1 MLQPSNG
8 FSSGDTRIGW
18 MAGLGAEFALT
29 ASLTAKGEIDYRD
42 RLYGVRLEDEFGV
55 RRDHHTER
63 QYRLRH
69 GQDRRQLQFRQSALK
84 LSQTA
89 P

>member
-29 ASLTAKGEIDYRD
+29 ASLSAKGEIDYM
-42 RLYGVRLEDEFGV
+42 EFGS
-55 RRDHHTER
+55 RTN
-63 QYRLRH
+63 
-69 GQDRRQLQFRQSALK
+69 SASDGITILNGNTGFAMAK
-84 LSQTA
+84 IGVNYNFGNLH
-89 P
+89 

>member
-29 ASLTAKGEIDYRD
+29 ASLSAKGEIDYRD
-42 RLYGVRLEDEFGV
+42 RLEFGS
-55 RRDHHTER
+55 RTNSAS
-63 QYRLRH
+63 H
-69 GQDRRQLQFRQSALK
+69 GITILNGNTGFAMAKIGVNYNFGNLH
-84 LSQTA
+84 
-89 P
+89 